1 MAKDKE
7 KDKSQEKEQIVETGS
22 VETLMTMLD
31 TEDKKSAVAEL
42 ITHVGKEA
50 AVYRVGGALIDTYIA
65 EIDKALSA
73 QMDEVL
79 HQKDFQE
86 LESTWRGLHFLVQN
100 TEFSKPVKLEILD
113 VTKEELYEDLNEAAL
128 GEGYEKDSGLWH
140 HVYWDAYDKV
150 GGHSI
155 TGIIADYQF
164 GHGPQDIKL
173 LQHMAILGESAQSPF
188 IANAGPSFFGEKS
201 FVDVMNN
208 RFLKD
213 QVNDGAEFTAWR
225 AFRDDDRS
233 KFVGLCLPRFLGRLP
248 YSPKDEPTK
257 NFNYSEGIYREGRD
271 HSLWCSASFALAS
284 NMVRSYEK
292 WGWSVKLVGVETGGV
307 VENLPT
313 PTYEEHGQ
321 TKLKVPVEASVGQAK
336 DYELSELGFVPLAHW
351 DRTDYACFFEVPS
364 AQRQKVIKND
374 PQATANYSIGS
385 KLQYTFLVTRVAHF
399 LKYRQ
404 LRFVGANKNQGAI
417 KEDLSNWLKTITSDQ
432 PGAPESVV
440 AERPLRSFQLDVKP
454 LAEKPGFFQIEAE
467 FRPHV
472 AITGM
477 DISLKLVAYHS
488 GGEEK

>member
-7 KDKSQEKEQIVETGS
+7 KERQAEQQVEVSS
-22 VETLMTMLD
+22 VDTLLTMLD

-65 EIDKALSA
+65 EIDQVLSS
-73 QMDEVL
+73 QMDEIL
-79 HQKDFQE
+79 HNKEFQE

-100 TEFSKPVKLEILD
+100 TEFSKPVKFELVD

-155 TGIIADYQF
+155 TAIIADYEF
-164 GHGPQDIKL
+164 NNSAPDIKL
-173 LQHMAILGESAQSPF
+173 LQHMAVMGESAQVPF
-188 IANAGPSFFGEKS
+188 IANSSAKFFGEKD
-201 FVDVMNN
+201 FVNVMNN
-208 RFLKD
+208 RFLKE
-213 QVNDGAEFTAWR
+213 QIADGAEYTSWR

-248 YSPKDEPTK
+248 YNPKDEPTK
-257 NFNYSEGIYREGRD
+257 NFNYSEGIYRDGKD

-284 NMVRSYEK
+284 NMVRSYEN
-292 WGWSVKLVGVETGGV
+292 WGWSVKLVGVESGGV

-336 DYELSELGFVPLAHW
+336 DYELSDMGFIPLAHW

-364 AQRQKVIKND
+364 TQRAKIIKND
-374 PQATANYSIGS
+374 PQATANYNIGA
-385 KLQYTFLVTRVAHF
+385 KLQYTFLVTRIAHF

-404 LRFVGANKNQGAI
+404 LRFVGANKNAGAI
-417 KEDLSNWLKTITSDQ
+417 QEDLSNWLKTITSDQ
-432 PGAPESVV
+432 PSAPESVV
-440 AERPLRSFQLDVKP
+440 AERPLRSFKLDVKP

-477 DISLKLVAYHS
+477 DINLRLVAYHS
-488 GGEEK
+488 GGEEEK

>member
-1 MAKDKE
+1 MAK
-7 KDKSQEKEQIVETGS
+7 EKEREAEKQVEVGS
-22 VETLMTMLD
+22 VDTLLTMLD

-65 EIDKALSA
+65 EIDQVLSS
-73 QMDEVL
+73 QMDEIL
-79 HQKDFQE
+79 HHQEFQE

-100 TEFSKPVKLEILD
+100 TEFSKPVKFELLD
-113 VTKEELYEDLNEAAL
+113 VTKDELYEDLNEAAL

-155 TGIIADYQF
+155 TAIIADYQF
-164 GHGPQDIKL
+164 KNTAPDIKL
-173 LQHMAILGESAQSPF
+173 LQHMAVMGESAQVPF
-188 IANAGPSFFGEKS
+188 ISNASPTFFGEKE
-201 FVDVMNN
+201 FVNVMNN
-208 RFLKD
+208 RFLKE
-213 QVNDGAEFTAWR
+213 QVADGAEYTAWR

-248 YSPKDEPTK
+248 YNPKDEPTK
-257 NFNYSEGIYREGRD
+257 NFNYSEAIFREGQD
-271 HSLWCSASFALAS
+271 NSLWCSASFALAS

-292 WGWSVKLVGVETGGV
+292 WGWSVKLVGVESGGV

-336 DYELSELGFVPLAHW
+336 DYELSDMGFIPLAHW

-364 AQRQKVIKND
+364 AQRAKIIKND
-374 PQATANYSIGS
+374 PQATANYNIGA
-385 KLQYTFLVTRVAHF
+385 KLQYTFLVTRIAHF

-404 LRFVGANKNQGAI
+404 LRFVGANKNAGAI
-417 KEDLSNWLKTITSDQ
+417 QEDLSNWLKTITSDQ
-432 PGAPESVV
+432 PSAPESVV

-477 DISLKLVAYHS
+477 DINLRLVAYHS